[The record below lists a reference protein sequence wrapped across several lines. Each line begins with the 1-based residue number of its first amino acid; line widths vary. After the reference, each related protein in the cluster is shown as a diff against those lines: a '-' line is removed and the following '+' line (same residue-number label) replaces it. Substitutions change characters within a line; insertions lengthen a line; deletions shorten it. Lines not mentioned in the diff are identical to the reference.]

1 MLLYHGSDKIIRA
14 PKIDGGRIHNDY
26 GQGFY
31 CTKHVELAKEWAV
44 SDVKDGFVNS
54 YELDD
59 TNLNIINLNNGDYSI
74 LHWLT
79 LLLDNRTLKT
89 SNAIAIDGL
98 EYLKNNYYVDISD
111 YDVVIGYRADDSYF
125 KFARAFLSNSIS
137 IAQLE
142 QSMHLGELGL
152 QYFIRSQ
159 KAFEQI
165 RFIDATAVDHRIYY
179 PLKSGRDTNARNEYM
194 RITQN
199 MHKDGVYLI
208 DLMRKES

>member
-31 CTKHVELAKEWAV
+31 CTKHMELAKEWAV

-59 TNLNIINLNNGDYSI
+59 TNLNIINLNNGGYSI

-98 EYLKNNYYVDISD
+98 KYLKDNYGPLYDEAIMNAVNSQNVGGTQSSGGGDAGSGSD
-111 YDVVIGYRADDSYF
+111 EDDLLDQAVNTVIEAGNASVSILQRRLGIGYPRA
-125 KFARAFLSNSIS
+125 ARLIDV
-137 IAQLE
+137 LE
-142 QSMHLGELGL
+142 QRHIIGPFEGSKPRKVLINKTDWLEMQSKGE
-152 QYFIRSQ
+152 Q
-159 KAFEQI
+159 
-165 RFIDATAVDHRIYY
+165 
-179 PLKSGRDTNARNEYM
+179 
-194 RITQN
+194 
-199 MHKDGVYLI
+199 
-208 DLMRKES
+208 

>member
-31 CTKHVELAKEWAV
+31 CTKHMELAKEWAV

-59 TNLNIINLNNGDYSI
+59 TNLNIINLNNDGYSI

-111 YDVVIGYRADDSYF
+111 YDVVIGYRADDS
-125 KFARAFLSNSIS
+125 
-137 IAQLE
+137 
-142 QSMHLGELGL
+142 
-152 QYFIRSQ
+152 
-159 KAFEQI
+159 
-165 RFIDATAVDHRIYY
+165 
-179 PLKSGRDTNARNEYM
+179 
-194 RITQN
+194 
-199 MHKDGVYLI
+199 
-208 DLMRKES
+208 LMLLL